1 MFSLTPILNI
11 VFKYEKVKIK
21 LIITDAI
28 RLWNKLPTNITLAPT
43 LAAAKKASKAF
54 VKALRWLLD
63 SSFSFIYSLMTRNR
77 NIDVTLLIYKSNF
90 LLKSK

>member
-1 MFSLTPILNI
+1 MFNSQYWIAVAATMFLLTPILNI

-43 LAAAKKASKAF
+43 LATAKKASKAF
-54 VKALRWLLD
+54 VKALPA
-63 SSFSFIYSLMTRNR
+63 
-77 NIDVTLLIYKSNF
+77 
-90 LLKSK
+90 